1 MLTAAACA
9 EIDSIDFTSFY
20 FFHIS
25 LRLSKKAAECFLAND
40 RLGICINRFCFCP
53 YLSTT
58 PRTRERILRQC
69 ILPHGNLTPP
79 RISARRPHWLR
90 RLTVLCSY
98 RFNARPVTGRKYHY
112 CFCLSWPSVRMRR
125 TVRLKRSCGL
135 SALADG
141 RRKVKNALCYSVFK
155 ERAEAIE
162 KAPSLFQPKK
172 QGGYNQI
179 F

>member
-1 MLTAAACA
+1 MLLGKRPPCVLYQ
-9 EIDSIDFTSFY
+9 SF
-20 FFHIS
+20 F
-25 LRLSKKAAECFLAND
+25 LS
-40 RLGICINRFCFCP
+40 CP

-58 PRTRERILRQC
+58 PRTQGTHPPVMHLTSLESHHSQDLC
-69 ILPHGNLTPP
+69 EAPSLAATAHGAF
-79 RISARRPHWLR
+79 S
-90 RLTVLCSY
+90 C
-98 RFNARPVTGRKYHY
+98 RFNARPVTEHKYHY

-125 TVRLKRSCGL
+125 TVRLKRSCGS

-141 RRKVKNALCYSVFK
+141 RRKVKDALCYSVFK
-155 ERAEAIE
+155 ERAKAIE

>member
-1 MLTAAACA
+1 MGKRPPWYLYQSFLLLSVFVHDAPNKGTHSPVMHLTSL
-9 EIDSIDFTSFY
+9 E
-20 FFHIS
+20 FHHSQDLCEVLS
-25 LRLSKKAAECFLAND
+25 LVATA
-40 RLGICINRFCFCP
+40 
-53 YLSTT
+53 
-58 PRTRERILRQC
+58 
-69 ILPHGNLTPP
+69 HGAF
-79 RISARRPHWLR
+79 S
-90 RLTVLCSY
+90 C
-98 RFNARPVTGRKYHY
+98 RFNARPVTEHKYHY

-125 TVRLKRSCGL
+125 IVRLKRSCGL

>member
-1 MLTAAACA
+1 MDKRPPCVLYQSFLVLSVFVHDTPNKGTHPPVMHLT
-9 EIDSIDFTSFY
+9 
-20 FFHIS
+20 S
-25 LRLSKKAAECFLAND
+25 LESHHSRDLCEVLSLVATA
-40 RLGICINRFCFCP
+40 
-53 YLSTT
+53 
-58 PRTRERILRQC
+58 
-69 ILPHGNLTPP
+69 HGAF
-79 RISARRPHWLR
+79 S
-90 RLTVLCSY
+90 C
-98 RFNARPVTGRKYHY
+98 RFNARPVTEHKYHY

-125 TVRLKRSCGL
+125 IVRLKRSCGL

-172 QGGYNQI
+172 QGGYALN